1 MRSSVEPTAPRPGL
15 SHRRVPDKPYAKG
28 ALALS
33 QQCPR
38 HVLCPGG
45 NNPSLSPAAEG
56 RGASVAGPD
65 FFRPPEAPAPRHQC
79 RRHVRGISRAAGN
92 RRVRFRAAHLRHS
105 DHSVSS
111 STSVCGRLCCKS
123 LFAPLI
129 ANFSGCRGGFRVNMW
144 GTSSLADKLT
154 GDFGNEPDATSISDR
169 GLFRLLAGNLSPGV
183 FRLLQHNRH
192 FYAVPAAPINVR
204 SWGENELN
212 ADTPQRP
219 NLTPTRHGA
228 N

>member
-1 MRSSVEPTAPRPGL
+1 MAPRPVLTRFGHWVTGFAATICRALNSAAHAVRSLLYNGRRAHRCSQEGLAAVGLDSTGEREDHNEGSEGPGWAIRGRASSLSRRASGL
-15 SHRRVPDKPYAKG
+15 SHRRAPDKPYAKG

-92 RRVRFRAAHLRHS
+92 RRVRFRAAHLWRAML
-105 DHSVSS
+105 
-111 STSVCGRLCCKS
+111 CGRTK
-123 LFAPLI
+123 I
-129 ANFSGCRGGFRVNMW
+129 V
-144 GTSSLADKLT
+144 
-154 GDFGNEPDATSISDR
+154 
-169 GLFRLLAGNLSPGV
+169 
-183 FRLLQHNRH
+183 
-192 FYAVPAAPINVR
+192 
-204 SWGENELN
+204 
-212 ADTPQRP
+212 
-219 NLTPTRHGA
+219 
-228 N
+228 